1 MADQADCVL
10 VFGASLNF
18 LTTSFGT
25 SLPQVPLIQVD
36 AVRTNIGRWF
46 AADVSLVGDARL
58 VAEQLIEALP
68 ERSATAKPFHSES
81 VRHLISSF
89 DPVRDFQA
97 ANTARTLDPRT
108 LALEL
113 EKILPQ
119 DRNIVVDG
127 GNFLGVVP
135 YLSVPDP
142 GCFKMIGDFASI
154 GLGFGAALGVA
165 KARPDK
171 TTVLVV
177 GDGGFL
183 MTIGELETVVRED
196 LPIVIVVMNDCA
208 YGAELHFLRLRQQP
222 VTKSVFPDVDFAPIA
237 ASFGFEA
244 ATIRTLE
251 DLHKFAAKLR
261 MPEGPTLID
270 CKINADVAA
279 PFMSEF
285 AQFEGRH

>member
-36 AVRTNIGRWF
+36 ALRTNIGRWF
-46 AADVSLVGDARL
+46 TADVGVVGDARL
-58 VAEQLIEALP
+58 VAEQLFETLP
-68 ERSATAKPFHSES
+68 ERSAGAKPFHGEAT
-81 VRHLISSF
+81 RKLISAF
-89 DPVRDFQA
+89 DPARDFQA
-97 ANTARTLDPRT
+97 ANTTRTLDPRT
-108 LALEL
+108 PALEL
-113 EKILPQ
+113 EKLLPQ

-135 YLSVPDP
+135 YLNVPDP

-183 MTIGELETVVRED
+183 MTMGELETVVRED
-196 LPIVIVVMNDCA
+196 LPIVIVLMNDCA

-237 ASFGFEA
+237 ESFGFEA

-251 DLHKFAAKLR
+251 DLHKLAAKLR
-261 MPEGPTLID
+261 KPDGPIFLD
-270 CKINADVAA
+270 CKINAEVAA